1 MRKRKYRQAAACFLT
16 AALVLSAGPVQS
28 VLAETEAS
36 SETIQQEI
44 PEEEST
50 VTVTPGTEVSEETE
64 PQTVPLTEQNTE
76 TATETQTG
84 TETQTEQ
91 ETGILSESEGESENQ
106 IRESEAVTKPQESM
120 TEEES
125 GSGAEGDES
134 VSEGETPQEPVEEE
148 PETKATEETIIPAET
163 PAPAINAVLR
173 AGSTEQTESSVAKVE
188 MNGTVTYYD
197 NLNEAVD
204 AISDVYGTG
213 AITLLQNASLTGW
226 NAIGISGNITLI
238 GNNYTIN
245 GDYSG
250 IPVYGTLSIE
260 NCNFSDSANLY
271 CQSGGTINCN
281 GGNYNQVKA
290 LGGTINIYGGN
301 FNTAQADTG
310 TINIYGGNFQRV
322 AGTMGTVNV
331 YGGTIQNSYGNIN
344 YYYTAPEPTFTT
356 TQTADS
362 ITVEVTN
369 YQDVYGEIQY
379 QWDNGEWGTNNT
391 LPNLGANS
399 EHTVS
404 VRYMGQNNY
413 QPSKETQPQTVRS
426 APATFTI
433 TIPASVTATRS
444 DKPEVGGTISVD
456 KSKPFDLGYNGKVV
470 IYGNPHTLS
479 INLYRQNDPQSEPL
493 YCYISTEEKDS
504 GETHIGPSDP
514 LNKTPVAIFDE
525 SVYTTDINVYAQ
537 IYYSSDKYVPA
548 GTYSGTTTFTAEYTE
563 DPSVDYEVEVPA

>member
-1 MRKRKYRQAAACFLT
+1 MNNKKKRFRQAAACFLA
-16 AALVLSAGPVQS
+16 AALTISSGPGVFSPAAEESETVWELSETDTELTAGAAEDGLTETSTEPETEEQTREEAPQEMETQERETETS
-28 VLAETEAS
+28 AETETDPADEPES
-36 SETIQQEI
+36 QPDSE
-44 PEEEST
+44 PE
-50 VTVTPGTEVSEETE
+50 TPEAENQTGQSEAGTE
-64 PQTVPLTEQNTE
+64 
-76 TATETQTG
+76 
-84 TETQTEQ
+84 
-91 ETGILSESEGESENQ
+91 
-106 IRESEAVTKPQESM
+106 PQESM

-125 GSGAEGDES
+125 GSGEEGDES

-148 PETKATEETIIPAET
+148 PETKATEETTIPAET
-163 PAPAINAVLR
+163 PAPATNAVLK

-204 AISDVYGTG
+204 AINDVYGTG

-226 NAIGISGNITLI
+226 NVKSIYGNIILI

-245 GDYSG
+245 GDYNG

-260 NCNFSDSANLY
+260 NCNFSDSIGTFY
-271 CQSGGTINCN
+271 SYSGGTINCN
-281 GGNYNQVKA
+281 GGNYNTVQ
-290 LGGTINIYGGN
+290 
-301 FNTAQADTG
+301 AQGG

-322 AGTMGTVNV
+322 VGTMGTVNV
-331 YGGTIQNSYGNIN
+331 YGGTIETSLGNIN

-362 ITVEVTN
+362 ITVEVRN

-391 LPNLGANS
+391 LLNLGANS

-433 TIPASVTATRS
+433 TIPASVTATRY

-456 KSKPFDLGYNGKVV
+456 KSKAFDLGYNGKVV
-470 IYGNPHTLS
+470 IYGSYRTMG
-479 INLYRQNDPQSEPL
+479 IDLYRQNDPQSNAL
-493 YCYISTEEKDS
+493 YCFMHTGNAVT
-504 GETHIGPSDP
+504 GENHYPPVGGS
-514 LNKTPVAIFDE
+514 KSPVAIFDE
-525 SVYTTDINVYAQ
+525 ISNTADINVYAQ
-537 IYYSSDKYVPA
+537 IENYSDDYLAA
-548 GTYSGTTTFTAEYTE
+548 GTYSGTTTFTTEYTE
-563 DPSVDYEVEVPA
+563 DPNVDYGVEVSE

>member
-148 PETKATEETIIPAET
+148 PETKVTEETTIPAET
-163 PAPAINAVLR
+163 PAPVTNAVLR

-197 NLNEAVD
+197 NLNEAVH
-204 AISDVYGTG
+204 AISDVRGTG
-213 AITLLQNASLTGW
+213 TITLLGNASLTGW
-226 NAIGISGNITLI
+226 IASVIEGNITLI
-238 GNNYTIN
+238 GGDYTIT
-245 GDYSG
+245 GDGAAVYSMNIMSG
-250 IPVYGTLSIE
+250 NFDFSLYSYGTL
-260 NCNFSDSANLY
+260 
-271 CQSGGTINCN
+271 
-281 GGNYNQVKA
+281 
-290 LGGTINIYGGN
+290 NIYGGN
-301 FNTAQADTG
+301 FLSVDAS
-310 TINIYGGNFQRV
+310 Y
-322 AGTMGTVNV
+322 GTVNV
-331 YGGTIQNSYGNIN
+331 YGGTIEYQWGNIN
-344 YYYTAPEPTFTT
+344 FYYTAPEPTFTT

-379 QWDNGEWGTNNT
+379 KWDNGEWGTNNT

-433 TIPASVTATRS
+433 TIPASVTATCY

-456 KSKPFDLGYNGKVV
+456 KSKAFDLGYNGKVV
-470 IYGNPHTLS
+470 IYGSYRTMG
-479 INLYRQNDPQSEPL
+479 IDLYRQNDPQGNYL
-493 YCYISTEEKDS
+493 NCDIYTEEKDS
-504 GETHIGPSDP
+504 GETHVGPSVTH
-514 LNKTPVAIFDE
+514 NKTPVAIFDE

-537 IYYSSDKYVPA
+537 IYYSSDQYVPA